1 MGARGWMTLA
11 IVSGAVAVAIF
22 FAVLFASGGRPVA
35 IASAAPLPTP
45 GQPVDTP
52 FIDFGPNTA
61 AAAAPTAAAA
71 TAAAATAV
79 PTQNPGQAA
88 IVSTSASED
97 NAAPDVSAPPN
108 PFTAGIH

>member
-45 GQPVDTP
+45 GQPVDTS
-52 FIDFGPNTA
+52 FIDFGPNPA
-61 AAAAPTAAAA
+61 AAAAP

-79 PTQNPGQAA
+79 PTQNPGRAA

>member
-45 GQPVDTP
+45 GQPVDTS
-52 FIDFGPNTA
+52 FIDFGPNPA
-61 AAAAPTAAAA
+61 AAAAP
-71 TAAAATAV
+71 TAV
-79 PTQNPGQAA
+79 PTQNPGRAA

-97 NAAPDVSAPPN
+97 NTAPDVSAPPN